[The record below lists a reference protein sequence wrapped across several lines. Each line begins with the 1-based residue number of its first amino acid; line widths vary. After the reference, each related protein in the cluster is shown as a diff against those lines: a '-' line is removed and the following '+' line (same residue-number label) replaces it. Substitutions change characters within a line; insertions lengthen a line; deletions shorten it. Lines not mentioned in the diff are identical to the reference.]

1 MSHHSY
7 VVTQSYWG
15 RENVMKKLS
24 KRTYILIAICITMI
38 IYFIGMYNYRK
49 PITIHKTFSNVIVRD
64 QGTKKIVMAEVN
76 AKLYRGI
83 YAGSIIDVNLHFTNH
98 KEGEIIIDGKEYK
111 LDGFNGNSE
120 LTNIIG
126 SVYENNQNISAVF
139 WFKMNDL
146 DSIELISVVKSS

>member
-1 MSHHSY
+1 M
-7 VVTQSYWG
+7 
-15 RENVMKKLS
+15 RKLS

-49 PITIHKTFSNVIVRD
+49 PITIHKTFTNVIVRD
-64 QGTKKIVMAEVN
+64 QGTKKIVMAEIN

-83 YAGSIIDVNLHFTNH
+83 YMGSIIDINLHFTNRI
-98 KEGEIIIDGKEYK
+98 EGEIIIDGKDYR
-111 LDGFNGNSE
+111 LDGFNGNSK

-126 SVYENNQNISAVF
+126 SVYESNQNVSAVF

-146 DSIELISVVKSS
+146 DSIELISVVKSVKE